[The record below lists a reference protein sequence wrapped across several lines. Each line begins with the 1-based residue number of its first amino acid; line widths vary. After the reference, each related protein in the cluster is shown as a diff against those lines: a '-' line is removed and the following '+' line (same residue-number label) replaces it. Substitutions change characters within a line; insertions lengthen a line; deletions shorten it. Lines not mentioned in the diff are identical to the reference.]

1 MVGRMPS
8 RAPLLLALAA
18 LVLAGCGARAQRPA
32 QEAALDPAV
41 AQALAAPLLI
51 DPDLVSL
58 DRRTAV
64 LADPA
69 DLDASL
75 PPDDFA
81 PATAAAARAEAA
93 AIAGR
98 AMPEPLPEGEPC
110 RSCGA
115 ALIED
120 RAAALGVRCRLE
132 PDLAWALRLPAELPV
147 YPKAHLHDAV
157 GSDASCRVRAASFT
171 APAGAREVSRFYQAV
186 AARAG
191 FRLRRSGPTSLAGIR
206 GDGARLLIIVRDGG
220 ADRARFDL
228 IVG

>member
-1 MVGRMPS
+1 MAS
-8 RAPLLLALAA
+8 RASLLLAML
-18 LVLAGCGARAQRPA
+18 LMVPAGCGPRAQRPA

-58 DRRTAV
+58 DRRNAV
-64 LADPA
+64 LADPT

-81 PATAAAARAEAA
+81 PGIATGARAEAA
-93 AIAGR
+93 GIAGR
-98 AMPEPLPEGEPC
+98 AAPASLPQGEPC
-110 RSCGA
+110 RTCGA
-115 ALIED
+115 AMLED
-120 RAAALGVRCRLE
+120 RAAALGADCPLE
-132 PDLAWALRLPAELPV
+132 PDLAWSLRLPAELAV

-157 GSDASCRVRAASFT
+157 GSDASCRVRAATFT
-171 APAGAREVSRFYQAV
+171 APASAAEVSRFYQAV

-191 FRLRRSGPTSLAGIR
+191 FRLRGSGPAWFAGTR
-206 GDGARLLIIVRDGG
+206 SDGARLVVIVREAGP
-220 ADRARFDL
+220 ARSQFDL